1 MDYVPGFASG
11 FFLKKPRSK
20 FFKIQRGFHL
30 HLGLITFY
38 PLYWGSDHRHPYL
51 LISLCGKSFH
61 PAPDNFETGQ
71 SSNKPVKAKLHRR
84 KRRDSP
90 LQILLLPANP
100 KLCKK

>member
-1 MDYVPGFASG
+1 MDEVLGFASG

-20 FFKIQRGFHL
+20 FFRIQRGFHL
-30 HLGLITFY
+30 HLGLVTFCT
-38 PLYWGSDHRHPYL
+38 PYWGSHRRHPYL

-61 PAPDNFETGQ
+61 PAPDNFETDQ

-90 LQILLLPANP
+90 LQILLLPANL